1 MKPIS
6 VGYKI
11 RKIRELKN
19 LTQEHVAEQ
28 LGISQASYS
37 KLESGEVEI
46 NASRIEKVA
55 ELFKM
60 KPEEIYAFD
69 ENIVFNHCQNHG
81 FGFNST
87 IHNTS
92 SNERDL
98 YEARIKELQE
108 QIVFLK
114 SLITAS
120 R

>member
-69 ENIVFNHCQNHG
+69 ENIVFNYCQNHG
-81 FGFNST
+81 FGYY
-87 IHNTS
+87 NTVNVVS
-92 SNERDL
+92 QCEKDL
-98 YEARIKELQE
+98 YEARIKDLTDQLE
-108 QIVFLK
+108 FLK
-114 SLITAS
+114 SLLTNS
-120 R
+120 